1 MRTIGN
7 DESGGPGMRISSG
20 FDRMST
26 EEELHQVLDILGE
39 LGRNGWMLPQETA
52 TAQTNCLWADAP
64 ADDAESLAELIEK
77 KPELKN

>member
-1 MRTIGN
+1 
-7 DESGGPGMRISSG
+7 MRISSG

-39 LGRNGWMLPQETA
+39 LERTGWMLPRDTG
-52 TAQTNCLWADAP
+52 TSQTSCLWADVL